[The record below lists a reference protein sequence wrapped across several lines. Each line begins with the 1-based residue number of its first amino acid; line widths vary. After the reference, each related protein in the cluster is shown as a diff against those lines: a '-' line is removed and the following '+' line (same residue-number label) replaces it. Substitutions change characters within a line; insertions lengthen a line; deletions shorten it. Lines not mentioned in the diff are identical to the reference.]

1 LRNGENEKMSNPLLT
16 SPRGGKGREGENE
29 KKKELTGISC
39 GLFMCLP
46 NGAGIA

>member
-1 LRNGENEKMSNPLLT
+1 MVIIDFQAQRYKKKRKKERM
-16 SPRGGKGREGENE
+16 R

-46 NGAGIA
+46 NGAGIT